1 MGFDTKT
8 RGRAWIAVVHIKN
21 MLNMGLTEE
30 QYKNPEYLSDFLAYL
45 WNESGKGRTS
55 AVAVCMSADGC
66 YHAHMALYG
75 NTTTLGNVAKVLY
88 GSHIEPQL
96 GGKAQLQAYL
106 TKQGKYAEKG
116 EKILYLKDIEKV
128 QDSPGKR
135 NDLEVIEELLVKGY
149 TPQQI
154 LDSNFQFYRYEKM
167 ILHAYTD
174 QRIRDSPIKQDV
186 YVEYHCGDSGTGKTY
201 IYNQLCERVGADN
214 IYVLTD
220 YDNNASGGL
229 DSYMK
234 MGAPSVLFMDEYKGF
249 GISYGKLLTML
260 NGYTRMQTHSRYS
273 NSYNLWKEVYI
284 TSVYPPEA
292 IYQNMVCSEYQD
304 IDSYTQLIRRIN
316 RIVYHYIEDGEYKTY
331 SIDAVAYTNYEDL
344 RRQATALSQSTDGF
358 TKLSDEEQSQI
369 PFLNDN
375 SDINISSEKE
385 KRL

>member
-30 QYKNPEYLSDFLAYL
+30 QYKEPEYLSDFLAYL

-75 NTTTLGNVAKVLY
+75 NTTTLGNVAKILKD
-88 GSHIEPQL
+88 SHVEPQL

-106 TKQGKYAEKG
+106 LKQGKYAEKG
-116 EKILYLKDIEKV
+116 ETILYVKDIDKV
-128 QDSPGKR
+128 QDVPGRR
-135 NDLEVIEELLVKGY
+135 NDLEVIEEMLVKGF

-154 LDSNFQFYRYEKM
+154 LDTNFQFYKYEKM
-167 ILHAYTD
+167 ILNAYTD
-174 QRIRDSPIKQDV
+174 QRIKDAPIKQEI
-186 YVEYHCGDSGTGKTY
+186 YFEYHVGESGTGKSY
-201 IYNQLCERVGADN
+201 FYKQLCDKIGAEN
-214 IYVLTD
+214 IYIMTD

-234 MGAPSVLFMDEYKGF
+234 MGAPPILFMDEYKGF
-249 GISYGKLLTML
+249 GISYGKLLVML
-260 NGYTRMQTHSRYS
+260 TGYTRMQTHSRYS

-292 IYQNMVCSEYQD
+292 LYQNMVAHEYQD

-316 RIVYHYIEDGEYKTY
+316 KIVYHYIENGEYKTY
-331 SIDAVAYTNYEDL
+331 SIDGKDYTNYEDL
-344 RRQATALSQSTDGF
+344 RKQVANLNQADDGF
-358 TKLSDEEQSQI
+358 IQISEAEQLQI
-369 PFLNDN
+369 PF
-375 SDINISSEKE
+375 INNGAKIAQEEK
-385 KRL
+385 KYD